1 MKDLFFL
8 PDGIYTLSHSVGPLT
23 TLGEQYLAEK
33 YLTPL
38 KQTGGDAWP
47 DWLGF
52 MDEFTDA
59 LAGFLGGRSEDYCPQ
74 VNLSAGLTK
83 FLTAL
88 PDPDQRN
95 KVLMHAHAFPSMG
108 FVIQA
113 LSARGYALELI
124 PENRSAIDPQVW
136 ADALDDKT
144 ADLFITHA
152 YSNTGMQSPVAK
164 LTQLARGNDCLALV
178 DIAQS
183 AGIIPID
190 IPSWDADAVFGSSVK
205 WLCGGPGAGYMWIN
219 PDRSADLVPQDVG
232 WFSHE
237 NPFEFDIRNFKPAPA
252 AKRFLGG
259 TPSVAPYAM
268 ALGGIRTL
276 AKIGIDAVRAHNLE
290 LMRQLNPDIEDHRNG
305 GTLCLDFGDRVDAIA
320 ATLQDIG
327 CRFDQR
333 GTSLR
338 LSFHIYNTG
347 DEADKIAEIV
357 NQT

>member
-1 MKDLFFL
+1 MREQFHL
-8 PDGIYTLSHSVGPLT
+8 PGGIYALSHSVGPLT
-23 TLGEQYLAEK
+23 KLGEQYLAEK
-33 YLTPL
+33 YLDPL

-47 DWLGF
+47 DWLSF

-59 LAGFLGGRSEDYCPQ
+59 LASFLGGRSEDYCPQ

-88 PDPDQRN
+88 PTPGQRN
-95 KVLMHAHAFPSMG
+95 KVLMHANAFPSMG

-113 LSARGYALELI
+113 LSARGYKLELI
-124 PENRSAIDPQVW
+124 PEDRNAIDPQVW
-136 ADALDDKT
+136 ADMLNDSIA
-144 ADLFITHA
+144 AVFITHV
-152 YSNTGMQSPVAK
+152 YSNTGQQSPVGDLVK
-164 LTQLARGNDCLALV
+164 LAHDNDCLALV

-219 PDRSADLVPQDVG
+219 PNRSAELIPQDVG

-237 NPFEFDIRNFKPAPA
+237 NPFEFDIRNFKPAPS
-252 AKRFLGG
+252 AKKFLGG

-268 ALGGIRTL
+268 ALGGIQTL
-276 AKIGIDAVRAHNLE
+276 ERIGIDTIRSHNLE
-290 LMRQLNPDIEDHRNG
+290 LMQRINPEIDPHNNG
-305 GTLCLDFGDRVDAIA
+305 GTLCLNLGSQIDRVAQKLKQA
-320 ATLQDIG
+320 G

-333 GTSLR
+333 GSSLR
-338 LSFHIYNTG
+338 LSFHIYNTAN
-347 DEADKIAEIV
+347 EAERIAELLS
-357 NQT
+357 

>member
-1 MKDLFFL
+1 
-8 PDGIYTLSHSVGPLT
+8 
-23 TLGEQYLAEK
+23 
-33 YLTPL
+33 
-38 KQTGGDAWP
+38 
-47 DWLGF
+47 
-52 MDEFTDA
+52 
-59 LAGFLGGRSEDYCPQ
+59 
-74 VNLSAGLTK
+74 
-83 FLTAL
+83 
-88 PDPDQRN
+88 
-95 KVLMHAHAFPSMG
+95 
-108 FVIQA
+108 
-113 LSARGYALELI
+113 
-124 PENRSAIDPQVW
+124 
-136 ADALDDKT
+136 
-144 ADLFITHA
+144 
-152 YSNTGMQSPVAK
+152 MQSPVAK
-164 LTQLARGNDCLALV
+164 LTQLARDNDCLALV

-290 LMRQLNPDIEDHRNG
+290 LMRRLNPDIEDHRNG
-305 GTLCLDFGDRVDAIA
+305 GTLCLDFGDRVHAIA